1 MNKANLM
8 GRKDRTPICGLV
20 CILLI
25 VQGFPV
31 VWAAEVQA
39 TGDST
44 DNRVLSLDGKTGCV
58 RVADSQSL
66 RSLSDAITI
75 EVRVKASSFCAE
87 EGGINSIIRKNIIP
101 GAENFLLRFRNVG
114 GKAMLQ
120 MGLGDVIG
128 ALQAPYE
135 FAPAT
140 WYHLAGTY
148 DGHTMTILVN
158 GVPVVNQNTSGRLR
172 VDSSN
177 LYIGRGDPTFSG
189 GEYFHGVLDEIRI
202 WNVARSQEQIQAAMN
217 KPLTGKE
224 DGLVTYWNFD
234 DGTAKDLSGH
244 GNDGILDRAARIVES
259 ARPAK
264 DRPAERDGAEAK
276 QQEQDVGAYFEK
288 TKNEILQGRKFSN
301 QSTPVNALLTLIS
314 AYQHQDHNTLEQI
327 FPIVKQKQFERLAS
341 SETGS
346 QMLSAAKP
354 SIFRKIEIEN
364 ESPKESDL
372 CAVYTSGS
380 PEGPIDQVWS
390 FAYVAGAWRFA
401 GSTSALDN
409 WKPQARQA
417 EALTR
422 SILPSGGEETKGSA
436 TAGLQQGAHDVEGKW
451 HVVLSEL
458 NQQYAMRIWR
468 QPDGTL
474 AGAATLRNPDD
485 RPFDA
490 VTFENGK
497 LRFEEKTNQG
507 VFEGTMS
514 ENGLTIEGTWQ
525 KPGMVTPCVLK
536 RVDEAQI
543 KDKGQSDSRVPQA
556 PEMQIQQRN
565 KLIVWWKFENDA
577 NDSAGTNHGTVHGN
591 PVYVDGKVGRA
602 ISLDGDDYVDCGN
615 PDSLNFGT
623 GDWTVSA
630 WIKTTQSGT
639 KPENRGS
646 VFANGGDEAGG
657 IRYALTVNEEY
668 LGTIVL
674 TTDDDAH
681 KVQAM
686 GKTAVNDGTWHHVVG
701 LRNGGQLRVYVDG
714 ALDAGSYLPAQYDLS
729 GASQHNAYIGVA
741 VDHRDNSLY
750 KYFVGQIDEV
760 CVFGGAIDAN
770 GVRSLYSGKDPAV
783 VAQTAIIARA
793 SAAPPKRTGGIPSP
807 DGGIEG
813 NWKAVSSQVSQKAVI
828 EIRKKSDGAFDGT
841 VVAETPDETSP
852 SIPLTEVIFEKRKL
866 SFKIPSNQGSFE
878 GTMNEDGS
886 AIEGQFTQGEQVVTL
901 VLQRMAIAQPE
912 AATIGQ
918 VQIPEQKGG
927 EGNVATTLILILAL
941 AGVIGAVVLFVVR
954 SSIRR

>member
-1 MNKANLM
+1 
-8 GRKDRTPICGLV
+8 
-20 CILLI
+20 
-25 VQGFPV
+25 
-31 VWAAEVQA
+31 
-39 TGDST
+39 
-44 DNRVLSLDGKTGCV
+44 
-58 RVADSQSL
+58 
-66 RSLSDAITI
+66 
-75 EVRVKASSFCAE
+75 
-87 EGGINSIIRKNIIP
+87 
-101 GAENFLLRFRNVG
+101 
-114 GKAMLQ
+114 
-120 MGLGDVIG
+120 
-128 ALQAPYE
+128 
-135 FAPAT
+135 
-140 WYHLAGTY
+140 
-148 DGHTMTILVN
+148 
-158 GVPVVNQNTSGRLR
+158 
-172 VDSSN
+172 
-177 LYIGRGDPTFSG
+177 
-189 GEYFHGVLDEIRI
+189 
-202 WNVARSQEQIQAAMN
+202 
-217 KPLTGKE
+217 
-224 DGLVTYWNFD
+224 
-234 DGTAKDLSGH
+234 
-244 GNDGILDRAARIVES
+244 
-259 ARPAK
+259 
-264 DRPAERDGAEAK
+264 
-276 QQEQDVGAYFEK
+276 
-288 TKNEILQGRKFSN
+288 
-301 QSTPVNALLTLIS
+301 
-314 AYQHQDHNTLEQI
+314 
-327 FPIVKQKQFERLAS
+327 
-341 SETGS
+341 
-346 QMLSAAKP
+346 
-354 SIFRKIEIEN
+354 
-364 ESPKESDL
+364 
-372 CAVYTSGS
+372 
-380 PEGPIDQVWS
+380 
-390 FAYVAGAWRFA
+390 
-401 GSTSALDN
+401 
-409 WKPQARQA
+409 
-417 EALTR
+417 
-422 SILPSGGEETKGSA
+422 
-436 TAGLQQGAHDVEGKW
+436 
-451 HVVLSEL
+451 
-458 NQQYAMRIWR
+458 
-468 QPDGTL
+468 
-474 AGAATLRNPDD
+474 
-485 RPFDA
+485 
-490 VTFENGK
+490 
-497 LRFEEKTNQG
+497 
-507 VFEGTMS
+507 
-514 ENGLTIEGTWQ
+514 
-525 KPGMVTPCVLK
+525 MVTPCVLK

-556 PEMQIQQRN
+556 PEMQVQQRN

-793 SAAPPKRTGGIPSP
+793 SATPPKRTGGIPSP